1 MLHGYLIKSWVK
13 HLDTKQKI
21 NRKVSVAPMMDCTDR
36 HDRFF
41 LRLMSKNVML
51 YTEMVATKS
60 AIHGDRNKIL
70 SFSPEEKP
78 LALQVGGSDKNEL
91 AEVAKIAE
99 DMGYDEINI
108 NLGCPSKKVQKNKFG
123 ACLMK
128 EPDLVAECIHSMVK
142 VCKIPVTAKTRIG
155 FDDVEDFE
163 YLNNFVHKLRDVGT
177 KTFILHARKAMLS
190 GLSPKQ
196 NLSIPKLNYNMVYEI
211 KKANPDL
218 EIIING
224 GITKVSEI
232 NNHMKFCDGVMIG
245 RSIYQ
250 NPYSLV
256 EIEKEIFKTNDNPSR
271 EEVVK
276 KLLEYL
282 DDEVKKGT
290 KVNHIMRHTVGLYHG
305 QVGSKEWK
313 RYLSDNM
320 MARDSDFQK
329 AKHIMTIVQNN
340 EKANQVSS

>member
-163 YLNNFVHKLRDVGT
+163 YLNNFVHKLRNVGT

-196 NLSIPKLNYNMVYEI
+196 NLNIPKLNYNMVYEI